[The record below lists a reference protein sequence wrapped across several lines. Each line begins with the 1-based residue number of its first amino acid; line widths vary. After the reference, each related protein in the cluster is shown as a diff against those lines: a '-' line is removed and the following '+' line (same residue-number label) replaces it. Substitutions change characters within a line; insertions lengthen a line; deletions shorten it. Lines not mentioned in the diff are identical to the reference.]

1 MEKKDLKIF
10 VNIPRLETERLV
22 LRKMEQSDYRG
33 VFEYA
38 SNPEVTRYLLWSP
51 HENVYFTKAYLK
63 EVQKHYKKQN
73 FFDWGITLKGEN
85 KVIGT
90 CGFSSFNIQNNTG
103 EIGYVLGSEYWGR
116 GIAAEASA
124 AVIDFGFKVLRLHR
138 IEAKLMTENSASKRV
153 LEKCAMQEEGIKRGG
168 VFAKGEYR
176 DVAVFSI
183 TEDEYINNT
192 KKTYITV

>member
-1 MEKKDLKIF
+1 MENKDLKIF
-10 VNIPRLETERLV
+10 VNIPRLETERLL
-22 LRKMEQSDYRG
+22 LRKIEQSDYKG

-38 SNPEVTRYLLWSP
+38 SNPEVTKYLLWSP
-51 HENVYFTKAYLK
+51 HENIYFTKAYLK

-73 FFDWGITLKGEN
+73 FFDWGITLKGQN

-116 GIAAEASA
+116 GIATEAAA

-153 LEKCAMQEEGIKRGG
+153 LEKCGMQAEGIKRGG

-176 DVAVFSI
+176 DVLVFSI
-183 TEDEYINNT
+183 GKSE
-192 KKTYITV
+192 